1 MKLKIIVLIFY
12 SRVAKVAILLNI
24 NVSKL
29 FKIINIA
36 KNRVKSKL
44 DPFQISRWEQ
54 QRQNS
59 QTITKDFFK
68 RRKNQGHIFLK

>member
-24 NVSKL
+24 NVRKL
-29 FKIINIA
+29 FKIINIT

-44 DPFQISRWEQ
+44 DPFQISR
-54 QRQNS
+54 
-59 QTITKDFFK
+59 
-68 RRKNQGHIFLK
+68 

>member
-29 FKIINIA
+29 FKIINIT

-54 QRQNS
+54 RQNS

-68 RRKNQGHIFLK
+68 RRKNEGHIFLK